1 MATKGQSVKKL
12 PSEKEKS
19 FLEKVAQGKLTKN
32 GLALPG
38 NDDDE
43 DDEEEMNGEK
53 KASRNKFRWSKER
66 KR

>member
-1 MATKGQSVKKL
+1 M
-12 PSEKEKS
+12 
-19 FLEKVAQGKLTKN
+19 EKVAQGKLTKN

-53 KASRNKFRWSKER
+53 KKASRNKFRWSKER